1 MSVSQG
7 LWTAID
13 AEKGTEQ
20 ILLWSL
26 QKEWV
31 LVASWFQPCRA
42 HFGLLI
48 CKLLDSKFVLF
59 INCRF
64 LVICYSSSRNWY
76 NYFPEYALDLPRW
89 HCLILTCFAT
99 SRGWEFPEG
108 RSSLTF
114 KKFFVE
120 PSLAFY
126 CKHQAEMGWYLQY
139 SLETSLS
146 RLYGTLS
153 TLSPFQIVTDTLSAI
168 TQASA
173 FSCFLPFIM
182 NRSIYNSHI
191 SFIYSNIYQHFVP
204 TIIYMASC
212 RQYLTQP
219 SKLYIDRSFFI
230 SKHWHFIDINS
241 SAAVI

>member
-1 MSVSQG
+1 MLKKAQSRFSSG
-7 LWTAID
+7 ASRRS
-13 AEKGTEQ
+13 G
-20 ILLWSL
+20 
-26 QKEWV
+26 V

-76 NYFPEYALDLPRW
+76 DYFPEYALDLPRR
-89 HCLILTCFAT
+89 HCSILTCFAT

-126 CKHQAEMGWYLQY
+126 CKHQAEIGWYLQY

-153 TLSPFQIVTDTLSAI
+153 TLSPFQIVTAH
-168 TQASA
+168 
-173 FSCFLPFIM
+173 FLPLHKLLL
-182 NRSIYNSHI
+182 SHV
-191 SFIYSNIYQHFVP
+191 F
-204 TIIYMASC
+204 C
-212 RQYLTQP
+212 RL
-219 SKLYIDRSFFI
+219 LWID
-230 SKHWHFIDINS
+230 HWDM
-241 SAAVI
+241 